1 MERRG
6 ELRWQPPRRRN
17 GAVQKGNGFESGERL
32 ENSVGEVEV
41 GGTVGEAERGEVAKG
56 SGAVAWRGVVT
67 RSGNSASVSCGG
79 KAEGFKRGLLARV
92 EGRTGSG
99 CAERVRE
106 REEETK
112 RDNSEEWGWGFLGRR
127 HEWVRER
134 DWMGKK
140 ERERQE
146 NGKWF
151 KWSRKS
157 RDWKVGGLYEVFWL
171 LQRRER
177 RRSERANRSLES
189 CRPFD
194 GYLFWF
200 GPSDGRRRSM
210 WFFEPWIYSEF
221 GFVLLPSFLER
232 RKVKNEECERSEFWT
247 WVGV

>member
-41 GGTVGEAERGEVAKG
+41 GGAVGEAERGEVAKG

-112 RDNSEEWGWGFLGRR
+112 RDNSEEWEWGFLGRR

-146 NGKWF
+146 NGSDSSEVENRGTEKL
-151 KWSRKS
+151 
-157 RDWKVGGLYEVFWL
+157 VGFTRFSGFCRGE
-171 LQRRER
+171 RE
-177 RRSERANRSLES
+177 
-189 CRPFD
+189 D
-194 GYLFWF
+194 G
-200 GPSDGRRRSM
+200 PKGR
-210 WFFEPWIYSEF
+210 I
-221 GFVLLPSFLER
+221 GA
-232 RKVKNEECERSEFWT
+232 
-247 WVGV
+247 